1 MWPTGLPAI
10 GLDLKGR
17 IPAGELAS
25 TGRALG
31 RLSDIGWGNRLRPM
45 LSAQAPDGPV
55 PDDVAQAVV
64 TVLADWAKGPGGWA
78 PGAPEGRP
86 RPVGVVTIASRTRPQ
101 LIHSLGTHI
110 AQVGRL
116 PLLGSVEYTGEAP
129 TAPRSNSAQRL
140 KALDGALTVP
150 PSLAAALTD
159 LDGPVLLV
167 DDCTETGW
175 TLAVA
180 ARMLRRSGAREVL
193 PLVLA
198 VQG

>member
-1 MWPTGLPAI
+1 
-10 GLDLKGR
+10 
-17 IPAGELAS
+17 
-25 TGRALG
+25 
-31 RLSDIGWGNRLRPM
+31 
-45 LSAQAPDGPV
+45 
-55 PDDVAQAVV
+55 
-64 TVLADWAKGPGGWA
+64 
-78 PGAPEGRP
+78 
-86 RPVGVVTIASRTRPQ
+86 
-101 LIHSLGTHI
+101 LINSLGARI

-140 KALDGALTVP
+140 KALDGALAVP
-150 PSLAAALTD
+150 SALAATLAA

-180 ARMLRRSGAREVL
+180 ARLLRRAGAQEVL